1 MPVRHHRVFLFTA
14 LLCAALL
21 SALIAARHSAASQDF
36 WQPLRPAAP
45 ATTEPLQLPLQRV
58 ELANPEQQ
66 TAELK
71 LDDGSVEGGGLQD
84 NLVIVNRLT
93 PPSYPATLQRVRILF
108 PTFNNQPDP
117 TGKAIKLLIAT
128 DGSGSGTA
136 PALASYTTINTT
148 VPGTSLTNFFEI
160 TIPNGPTITGGD
172 FYIGYQAG
180 APHQGVGF
188 ALDANNSNTQA
199 QNRSYISLDNG
210 ASFSVITP
218 PSGAVSAIAMM
229 RAVVSLPN
237 VVSAPAIDVAPTA
250 LNFGNITVNASLDQ
264 SLTIRNTGAAA
275 LTVSALTSS
284 NPRFSF
290 LSTTLPFTLTAGQQQ
305 ALTVRFIP
313 TVAQSETGTL
323 TINSNDPTRASL
335 TVPVTGAGFT
345 PGSNAIALSSGA
357 PQNGQIAGSSQSG
370 LCSIG
375 VTQYTIAV
383 PAGAASLQIAL
394 TSNLDL
400 DLYARFSNAIVV
412 QAGQVSADFRATSLG
427 GNETITISPTT
438 APALQAGTYYLA
450 ISNCTASTANFT
462 LTATVSTNTTG
473 QITEDLSV
481 DDGTPE
487 SGLRGD
493 GAFFVN
499 RLTPSRYPSRLQRV
513 RIYFAQISG
522 QPDPSNQSI
531 RLLVFNNPT
540 FNSLPLSPSYLLD
553 RQVTIPQITTPRYVE
568 YDITENVSITEGD
581 WIVGF
586 QSPNPA
592 NGVACVL
599 DASSTFQ
606 NRSFAKSNGPTN
618 WISMNANA
626 MIRAVAVSGTQPTC
640 TYAIAPTS
648 QNFTAAGGNGTVSVT
663 VATGCAWTAASNVA
677 WLTINSGASGSGN
690 GAVGFTAAANQ
701 TTSSRT
707 GTLTVA
713 GQTFTVTQEAL
724 ACTFSIAPTSQNF
737 AAAGGSDTVNVT
749 APAGCAWTAVS
760 NASWLSITSGASG
773 SGNGAVGYTA
783 AANQTTSVR
792 TGTLTIAGQTYTVTQ
807 AAAPCTYSLTPTSQS
822 FTATGGS
829 GTVNV
834 TTATG
839 CAWTASSNDNWLSIT
854 SGASGSGNGFAAF
867 TVAANQLLAA
877 RTGTLTIAGQTFTM
891 TQAALVCTYALT
903 PASQSFNATGSVGSF
918 EMTTN
923 GSLCNWTATSSASWL
938 TIRSGASGIGNDTV
952 RYGVADNPSLEPRTA
967 TITSGGQTHTVT
979 QAGVVCAYAL
989 SSNALSVPTAA
1000 GNGAV
1005 SVATQSVC
1013 AWTATSNASWLTI
1026 TEGASGTGSGRVAF
1040 NIAANTASTATRTAT
1055 LTIAGQT
1062 FTVTQSAP
1070 NALGSVSAASY
1081 QTPLA
1086 PDSIAAIFGTGLA
1099 TRTEVAATT
1108 PLPTTLAD
1116 TTVRLRDST
1125 GTELLAPL
1133 FFVSAAQVNYLIPAG
1148 LLAGNA
1154 TVLVTSGDNTL
1165 SLGAITLAHLAPG
1178 IFTANASGNGVA
1190 AGLVLR
1196 VKADGS
1202 QVYEPMLQL
1211 NAASGRFVPL
1221 PIDLGSVNEQ
1231 VFLILFGTGFRNVTR
1246 LADATAQ
1253 IGGADADVLY
1263 AGRQGELAGLD
1274 QLNIRLNRNL
1284 IGRGELDL
1292 LCNIAGRS
1300 ANTVRINVK

>member
-1 MPVRHHRVFLFTA
+1 MPTRRVVLFAA
-14 LLCAALL
+14 LFCAALL
-21 SALIAARHSAASQDF
+21 SALVSTRRSAASQDF

-45 ATTEPLQLPLQRV
+45 ATAESLQRV
-58 ELANPEQQ
+58 ELASPEQQ
-66 TAELK
+66 TAELR

-84 NLVIVNRLT
+84 NLIIVNRLT

-128 DGSGSGTA
+128 DSSGSGTA
-136 PALASYTTINTT
+136 PAFAQYTQINTT
-148 VPGTSLTNFFEI
+148 VPGASLTNFFEI

-188 ALDANNSNTQA
+188 ALDANNSNAQA
-199 QNRSYISLDNG
+199 QNRSYISFDNG
-210 ASFSVITP
+210 ASFNVITP
-218 PSGAVSAIAMM
+218 PSGAISAIAMM

-237 VVSAPAIDVAPTA
+237 VASAPAIDVVPAT
-250 LNFGNITVNASLDQ
+250 LNFGNITLNASLDLP
-264 SLTIRNTGAAA
+264 LTIRNTGAAP
-275 LTVSALTSS
+275 LIVSALNS
-284 NPRFSF
+284 NNLRFSF
-290 LSTTLPFTLTAGQQQ
+290 LATTLPFTIEAGQQ
-305 ALTVRFIP
+305 AIATVRFVP

-335 TVPVTGAGFT
+335 AVAVTGAGFT

-357 PQNGQIAGSSQSG
+357 PQNGQIAGSNQSG

-375 VTQYTIAV
+375 VTQYTIVV
-383 PAGAASLQIAL
+383 PTGAASLQIAL

-400 DLYARFSNAIVV
+400 DLYARFNNPIVV
-412 QAGQVSADFRATSLG
+412 QAGQVAADFRAMSLG
-427 GNETITISPTT
+427 GNETITISQTT

-450 ISNCTASTANFT
+450 ISNCTAITANFT
-462 LTATVSTNTTG
+462 LTATVNTNTTG
-473 QITEDLSV
+473 QITEDLSA

-499 RLTPSRYPSRLQRV
+499 RLTPSRYPSRLERV
-513 RIYFAQISG
+513 RIYFAQIIG

-540 FNSLPLSPSYLLD
+540 FNSLPLTPSYLLD
-553 RQVTIPQITTPRYVE
+553 RQVTIPQITTPRFVE
-568 YDITENVSITEGD
+568 YDIPENVSITEGD
-581 WIVGF
+581 WVVGF

-592 NGVACVL
+592 NGVACIV

-606 NRSFAKSNGPTN
+606 NRSFAKLSGPSSN
-618 WISMNANA
+618 WISMNANGI
-626 MIRAVAVSGTQPTC
+626 IRAVAVSGTQPTC
-640 TYAIAPTS
+640 TYAIAPTL

-663 VATGCAWTAASNVA
+663 VAAGCAWTAASN
-677 WLTINSGASGSGN
+677 
-690 GAVGFTAAANQ
+690 AA
-701 TTSSRT
+701 
-707 GTLTVA
+707 
-713 GQTFTVTQEAL
+713 
-724 ACTFSIAPTSQNF
+724 
-737 AAAGGSDTVNVT
+737 
-749 APAGCAWTAVS
+749 
-760 NASWLSITSGASG
+760 WLSITSGASG

-792 TGTLTIAGQTYTVTQ
+792 TGTLTLAGQTYTVTQ
-807 AAAPCTYSLTPTSQS
+807 AAAPCTYSITPTSQS

-834 TTATG
+834 TAATG
-839 CAWTASSNDNWLSIT
+839 CAWTASSNDNWLTIT
-854 SGASGSGNGFAAF
+854 SGASASGNGSAAF
-867 TVAANQLLAA
+867 TAAANQLLAS
-877 RTGTLTIAGQTFTM
+877 RTGTLTVAGQTFTV

-903 PASQSFNATGSVGSF
+903 PASQSFTATGGVGSF

-923 GSLCNWTATSSASWL
+923 AATCQWTATSSASWL
-938 TIRSGASGIGNDTV
+938 TVRAGLNGNGNGTIP
-952 RYGVADNPSLEPRTA
+952 YAVAENLSLEPRTA

-979 QAGVVCAYAL
+979 QAGVVCAYRL
-989 SSNALSVPTAA
+989 SSTSLEVPPVAGTAGLSVTC
-1000 GNGAV
+1000 
-1005 SVATQSVC
+1005 QSVC
-1013 AWTATSNASWLTI
+1013 AWTAASNASWLTI
-1026 TEGASGTGSGRVAF
+1026 TNGASGTGSGRIGF
-1040 NIAANTASTATRTAT
+1040 TIAANAASTASRTGT

-1081 QTPLA
+1081 QAPFA
-1086 PDSIAAIFGTGLA
+1086 PDSIATIFGTGLA
-1099 TRTEVAATT
+1099 TRTEVATTT
-1108 PLPTTLAD
+1108 PLPTTLAG
-1116 TTVRLRDST
+1116 TTVRVRDSA
-1125 GTELLAPL
+1125 GAELLAPL
-1133 FFVSAAQVNYLIPAG
+1133 FFVSAAQINYLIPAA

-1165 SLGAITLAHLAPG
+1165 SFGTITLAAIAPG

-1196 VKADGS
+1196 IKADGS
-1202 QVYEPMLQL
+1202 QVYENMLQL
-1211 NAASGRFVPL
+1211 DTASGRYLPL
-1221 PIDLGSVNEQ
+1221 PIDLGSANEQ

-1246 LADATAQ
+1246 LADVTAQ

-1284 IGRGELDL
+1284 IGRGELDV